1 MGFAHDSQVTGFEVQ
16 PVLQVKNVSRRFG
29 GVQALDNVSMEL
41 LPGEIHALVGENG
54 AGKSTLV
61 KILTGLDQPDSGDI
75 LVNGVRRYL
84 VSSHIARQLGLVAM
98 YQEPIIFPDLDVA
111 ENIYAGRFPRTKN
124 GTISWQEVYARAE
137 ALFERIGINPGV
149 RTSARDLS
157 VASRQLVEIAR
168 ALSNNAIVLL
178 MDEPTAVLSQK
189 ETGRL
194 FDIVR
199 NLRSQGLTIIFI
211 SHRINEIKELAD
223 RVTIIRNGTV
233 VTTKTLE
240 DTTEHDIIELM
251 VGRDVNENSKPM
263 PRTITDEVLSI
274 KGLTR
279 FGIFEDV
286 SLTVRAGEIV
296 GLAGFVGA
304 GRSEVARSLFGVD
317 HVDKGEVRLGGE
329 LFQPRSPRD
338 AIHRGLAYVPENRL
352 IQGIVP
358 IMTSEFNIVIPALQK
373 LLGWLGLARSAK
385 EHSYA
390 KAAARSVRLA
400 KERLHDP
407 IIQLSGGNQQKAVL
421 ARWLSTTP
429 KILILDEPTH
439 GIDIGAKLEV
449 WQIVEEVA
457 KLGVG
462 ILVISSE
469 FRELIQVC
477 DRIIVMHKGRVTAV
491 LAGEDIALDAVVS
504 LSGGGAL

>member
-1 MGFAHDSQVTGFEVQ
+1 MCVILFEEGENVGFAHDSQVTGFEVQ

-352 IQGIVP
+352 IQGIFP
-358 IMTSEFNIVIPALQK
+358 IMTSGFNIVIPACHNNANVTK
-373 LLGWLGLARSAK
+373 LTSEIEAMDRSISPARITGARPSARSATTACCCATENRLLK
-385 EHSYA
+385 LKKYGDMVEAHTKVITTSINSQNSHRRITPHVSS
-390 KAAARSVRLA
+390 ARNLFIA
-400 KERLHDP
+400 YLHL
-407 IIQLSGGNQQKAVL
+407 LSGF
-421 ARWLSTTP
+421 S
-429 KILILDEPTH
+429 
-439 GIDIGAKLEV
+439 
-449 WQIVEEVA
+449 
-457 KLGVG
+457 
-462 ILVISSE
+462 
-469 FRELIQVC
+469 
-477 DRIIVMHKGRVTAV
+477 GRY
-491 LAGEDIALDAVVS
+491 
-504 LSGGGAL
+504 